1 MKPPGKQLEPSL
13 IQHTTSVLAASEAIL
28 TDSDQ
33 QLINQF
39 RESGRRECMDELLHR
54 HLASVRAI
62 VFQMLLN
69 NDATDDVTQ
78 DVFLR
83 VVKGIDRFEG
93 RSEFS
98 TWLFQVA
105 MNTVRTYLQKQKR
118 LRDHCREELHDYQS
132 VSQDSAAGPVL
143 QAELATD
150 IQTAL
155 LQLKPQLRAA
165 IVLVCLKGMTATEA
179 AEIENCSTD
188 TMYWRVHE
196 GRRQL
201 KLLLSEHLS

>member
-1 MKPPGKQLEPSL
+1 MRAESGL
-13 IQHTTSVLAASEAIL
+13 IHHSTSVLTACEAIL
-28 TDSDQ
+28 SDSDQ
-33 QLINQF
+33 QLIDQF
-39 RESGRRECMDELLHR
+39 RESGRQECMDELLHR

-69 NDATDDVTQ
+69 NDAADDVTQ

-105 MNTVRTYLQKQKR
+105 MNTVRSYLQKQQR
-118 LRDHCREELHDYQS
+118 LCDHGREELHEYLT
-132 VSQDSAAGPVL
+132 VSQDTADGPVL
-143 QAELATD
+143 QAELATN

-155 LQLKPQLRAA
+155 LQLTPQLRAA
-165 IVLVCLKGMTATEA
+165 IVLVCLQGKTATEA
-179 AEIENCSTD
+179 SEIENCSTN

-196 GRRQL
+196 GRR
-201 KLLLSEHLS
+201 KLEQLLSEHLS